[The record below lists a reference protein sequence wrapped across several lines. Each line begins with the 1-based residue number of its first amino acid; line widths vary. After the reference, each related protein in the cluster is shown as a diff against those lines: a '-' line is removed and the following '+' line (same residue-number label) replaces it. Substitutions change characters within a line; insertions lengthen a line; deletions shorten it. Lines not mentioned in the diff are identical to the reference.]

1 MTEVHRPPPP
11 TGWWH
16 RQVQLCVPTLEEIGT
31 LRPIGLP
38 LFLVAVLLTS
48 AAILTGTLIPYAF
61 RESPPAVV
69 TSLRTWFLLLGM
81 LSPILALLRAGL
93 GTAVVWSVLTLGGLR
108 ARTRGIF
115 SLLLYGEIL
124 LALQG
129 AVIAVTARILGP
141 GRLHSPR
148 DLLIPT
154 GLDLLVTPDGPLMQ
168 ALVSQLSFFHVA
180 WFLLLSAGI
189 PIVTDTS
196 RRVGVAVALLLWI
209 LSLGVGIL
217 RSLAGT

>member
-11 TGWWH
+11 PGWWH
-16 RQVQLCVPTLEEIGT
+16 RQLRFCAPTLEEIGAF
-31 LRPIGLP
+31 RPVGFP
-38 LFLVAVLLTS
+38 LLLVAVLLTS
-48 AAILTGTLIPYAF
+48 AAVLTGTLIPYAF
-61 RESPPAVV
+61 RESPPAIVA
-69 TSLRTWFLLLGM
+69 SLRTWFLLLGI

-93 GTAVVWSVLTLGGLR
+93 ATGVVWSVLTLGGHLV
-108 ARTRGIF
+108 RTRGVF
-115 SLLLYGEIL
+115 SLLLYGEVI

-129 AVIAVTARILGP
+129 AVIATTARVLGP
-141 GRLHSPR
+141 GRLHSPQ

-168 ALVSQLSFFHVA
+168 ALVSQLSLFHVA

-189 PIVTDTS
+189 PIVTGTS
-196 RRVGVAVALLLWI
+196 RRVGVAVALLLWS
-209 LSLGVGIL
+209 LSIGVGLL